1 MRIIGTE
8 QGLSLREK
16 TSAIKTKLGF
26 MLRHP
31 NYAYR
36 LNSREVGET
45 GLAYSDEAID
55 IGELAFAFS
64 RCTLRQ
70 QQALQLWLG
79 PMRATQDRIAREIGV
94 SVITVKRDI
103 AAALRDMAARVWD
116 EPAR

>member
-16 TSAIKTKLGF
+16 TSAIKTKLGV

-36 LNSREVGET
+36 MNSREVGET

-55 IGELAFAFS
+55 VGELAFAFS
-64 RCTLRQ
+64 CYTLR
-70 QQALQLWLG
+70 LWLG
-79 PMRATQDRIAREIGV
+79 PMRATQHLIAREIGV

-103 AAALRDMAARVWD
+103 AAALRAMAARVWD
-116 EPAR
+116 EPAGED